1 MGQLHVNAEAI
12 LKMHRLS
19 KQPTQRE
26 NGFMSYRF
34 KIGFSRTTTYILLIA
49 LAAIMLLPF
58 LWMVSASFKLDKD
71 VFRFPIQ
78 WIPAQI
84 QWSNYIRI
92 WTQIPYLTF
101 FTNTAKLTIIITL
114 LQLFTSSFAGYAF
127 AKLQF
132 KGKDIIF
139 LAYIASI
146 AIPWQAYM
154 VPQFIMMR
162 RLDLVDTH
170 TSLILLQAFSAFGVF
185 LMRQFFIS
193 IPNDIIDAARIDGL
207 SEYGIYFRIM
217 LPLSR
222 PALATLTIFTAVFVW
237 NDFMGPLIYLN
248 SQSLK
253 TIQLGLRMFIQQYS
267 ANYALIMAASLV
279 SLVPIVVLFLIFQ
292 RFFVEGIASTGVKG

>member
-1 MGQLHVNAEAI
+1 
-12 LKMHRLS
+12 MHISPVQTDHRQNWL
-19 KQPTQRE
+19 T
-26 NGFMSYRF
+26 SYRF
-34 KIGFSRTTTYILLIA
+34 KVGLGKTLTYILLIA
-49 LAAIMLLPF
+49 LAALMLLPF
-58 LWMVSASFKLDKD
+58 LWMLSASLKLDKD

-78 WIPAQI
+78 WIPEVP
-84 QWSNYIRI
+84 QWGNYVKI
-92 WTQIPYLTF
+92 WIQIPFLTF
-101 FTNTAKLTIIITL
+101 FANTAKLTVIITF

-127 AKLQF
+127 AKLEF
-132 KGKDIIF
+132 KGRDIIF

-146 AIPWQAYM
+146 AIPWQSYM

-170 TSLILLQAFSAFGVF
+170 MALILLQAFTAFGVF

-217 LPLSR
+217 LPLSK
-222 PALATLTIFTAVFVW
+222 PALATLTIFTAVTTW

-248 SQSLK
+248 SQDQK

-279 SLVPIVVLFLIFQ
+279 SLIPVVVLFLAFQ

>member
-1 MGQLHVNAEAI
+1 
-12 LKMHRLS
+12 
-19 KQPTQRE
+19 
-26 NGFMSYRF
+26 MSYQFRVGLN
-34 KIGFSRTTTYILLIA
+34 KTITYIFLIA
-49 LAAIMLLPF
+49 LTALMLLPF
-58 LWMVSASFKLDKD
+58 VWMLSASLKMDKD
-71 VFRFPIQ
+71 VFQFPIQ
-78 WIPAQI
+78 WIPEVP
-84 QWSNYIRI
+84 QWGNYVKI
-92 WTQIPYLTF
+92 WVQIPFLTF
-101 FTNTAKLTIIITL
+101 FANTAKLTVIITF

-132 KGKDIIF
+132 KGRDIIF
-139 LAYIASI
+139 LAYIATI
-146 AIPWQAYM
+146 AIPWQSYM

-162 RLDLVDTH
+162 QLDLVDTH
-170 TSLILLQAFSAFGVF
+170 MSLILLQAFSAFGVF

-217 LPLSR
+217 LPLSK

-248 SQSLK
+248 SQAVK

-267 ANYALIMAASLV
+267 ADYALIMAASLV
-279 SLVPIVVLFLIFQ
+279 SLIPVVVLFLAFQ